1 MLKIGQYNTL
11 QVSRL
16 VDFGAYLDG
25 GNGQEVLLPA
35 RYIEHPLTEGE
46 SLSVFVYTDS
56 EDRPVATT
64 EHPYATVGEFAFL
77 DVVSVDRI
85 GAFLNWGLMKDL
97 LVPFS
102 QQKSRMVSGGRYL
115 VYVYLDD
122 ATKRVVASAKI
133 EKFLGNV
140 IPRYKTGDATDVLV
154 YRETPIGY
162 ACIVDNLHQGMIYA
176 NQVFRPISVGDRLE
190 AYVRRVRPDGK
201 IDLMLSGAVSE
212 RTNDLSDVILDHL
225 RVHGGYTEF
234 DDHSSPEVIKEAF
247 YCSKRDFKRAV
258 GHLLKCGKIRKED
271 RGLSLLDG

>member
-35 RYIEHPLTEGE
+35 RYIDHPLTEGE
-46 SLSVFVYTDS
+46 SLEVFVYTDS

-64 EHPYATVGEFAFL
+64 EHPLAAVGEFAFL

-85 GAFLNWGLMKDL
+85 GAFLDWGLMKDL

-102 QQKSRMVSGGRYL
+102 QQKSRMVPGGRYL

-133 EKFLGNV
+133 KKFLGNV
-140 IPRYKTGDATDVLV
+140 IPQYKKGDAADVLV
-154 YRETPIGY
+154 YRETPIGH
-162 ACIVDNLHQGMIYA
+162 ACIVDNLHQGMIYS
-176 NQVFRPISVGDRLE
+176 NQVFRPIEVGDRLV

-201 IDLMLSGAVSE
+201 IDLMVSGAAAE
-212 RTNDLSDVILDHL
+212 RTNVLSDVILDHL
-225 RVHGGYTEF
+225 REHGGYTEL
-234 DDHSSPEVIKEAF
+234 DDHSSPDAIKEALQ
-247 YCSKRDFKRAV
+247 CSKRDFKQAV
-258 GHLLKCGKIRKED
+258 GHLLKNGKIRKED
-271 RGLSLLDG
+271 HGLSLLEG